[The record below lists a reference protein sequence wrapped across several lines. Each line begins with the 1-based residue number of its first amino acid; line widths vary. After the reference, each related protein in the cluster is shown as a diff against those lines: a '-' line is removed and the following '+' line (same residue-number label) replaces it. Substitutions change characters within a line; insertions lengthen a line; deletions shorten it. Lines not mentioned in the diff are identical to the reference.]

1 VNALRAR
8 LQALF
13 GGFGRWYAGH
23 SVRDQRIIMGVLVFA
38 GICLIYL
45 FGWVPLRD
53 YRQRVAEEIADG
65 QDQLARASRSLGA
78 ADSLRAERESLRK
91 RLVQARTRLLPGRGG
106 TLGAAALQERAN
118 SIASE
123 KGITVQSTQVMKE
136 EAVDPYRKVAVR
148 LTLSGELKP
157 FAELVS
163 GLEYGQQLAIPFVEI
178 NRRGA
183 APGAKGPR
191 TLSATLEV
199 TGFVLGEQAKAEEG
213 APAEAEGPQPN
224 AEEANGSKPGA
235 APGSI
240 VAPTGA
246 LTATTVAGAPATVA
260 GAPTTTLPGGTTLPT
275 VPGAITSTTAAGAVT
290 TTSAAGGVTTTAA
303 VPTTTTPGAH
313 PTTTLSPTAA
323 PSTNPRP
330 ARVPGRH

>member
-1 VNALRAR
+1 VNGLRAR

-23 SVRDQRIIMGVLVFA
+23 PVRDQRIIMGVLVFA

-65 QDQLARASRSLGA
+65 QDKLARASRSLGA
-78 ADSLRAERESLRK
+78 ADSLRGERESLRK

-163 GLEYGQQLAIPFVEI
+163 GLEYGQQLAIPFVEV

-213 APAEAEGPQPN
+213 APAEAEAAQPN
-224 AEEANGSKPGA
+224 AEETNGSKAGA
-235 APGSI
+235 VPGSI
-240 VAPTGA
+240 VAPSGA
-246 LTATTVAGAPATVA
+246 ATATTVAGS
-260 GAPTTTLPGGTTLPT
+260 PTTMLPGGTTLPA
-275 VPGAITSTTAAGAVT
+275 VPGAVTSTTAATAVT
-290 TTSAAGGVTTTAA
+290 TTSPAGHVTTTAG

-313 PTTTLSPTAA
+313 PTTTLNPMAA
-323 PSTNPRP
+323 PLLNRRP
-330 ARVPGRH
+330 ARVPGRR

>member
-23 SVRDQRIIMGVLVFA
+23 PVRDQRIIMGVLVFA

-78 ADSLRAERESLRK
+78 ADSLRGERESLQK

-199 TGFVLGEQAKAEEG
+199 SGFVLGEQAKAEEG
-213 APAEAEGPQPN
+213 APAEAEAPQSN
-224 AEEANGSKPGA
+224 AEEANPS
-235 APGSI
+235 
-240 VAPTGA
+240 
-246 LTATTVAGAPATVA
+246 
-260 GAPTTTLPGGTTLPT
+260 TTLPGGTTLPA
-275 VPGAITSTTAAGAVT
+275 VPGAGTSTTAAGAVT
-290 TTSAAGGVTTTAA
+290 TTSVTGAVTTTAA

-313 PTTTLSPTAA
+313 PTTTNPPAA
-323 PSTNPRP
+323 PPPNRRP

>member
-1 VNALRAR
+1 
-8 LQALF
+8 
-13 GGFGRWYAGH
+13 
-23 SVRDQRIIMGVLVFA
+23 
-38 GICLIYL
+38 
-45 FGWVPLRD
+45 
-53 YRQRVAEEIADG
+53 
-65 QDQLARASRSLGA
+65 
-78 ADSLRAERESLRK
+78 
-91 RLVQARTRLLPGRGG
+91 
-106 TLGAAALQERAN
+106 
-118 SIASE
+118 
-123 KGITVQSTQVMKE
+123 MKE

-213 APAEAEGPQPN
+213 VPAEGEAPQPN

-235 APGSI
+235 APGA
-240 VAPTGA
+240 V
-246 LTATTVAGAPATVA
+246 TATTVAGAPTTVA
-260 GAPTTTLPGGTTLPT
+260 GAPGTT
-275 VPGAITSTTAAGAVT
+275 VPGGASLPAVPGAVTSTTAAGAVA
-290 TTSAAGGVTTTAA
+290 TTSVTGAVTTTAA

-313 PTTTLSPTAA
+313 PTTTNPPAA
-323 PSTNPRP
+323 PLLNRRP

>member
-23 SVRDQRIIMGVLVFA
+23 SVRDQRIIMSVLVFA
-38 GICLIYL
+38 AICLIYL

-191 TLSATLEV
+191 TLSATVEV

-213 APAEAEGPQPN
+213 APAEGEAPQPN
-224 AEEANGSKPGA
+224 AEETNGSKPA

-240 VAPTGA
+240 VAPPGA
-246 LTATTVAGAPATVA
+246 ITATTVAGAPTTVA
-260 GAPTTTLPGGTTLPT
+260 GAPGTTPPGGTTPPA
-275 VPGAITSTTAAGAVT
+275 VPGAVTSTTAAGPVT
-290 TTSAAGGVTTTAA
+290 TTSVTGAVTTTAA
-303 VPTTTTPGAH
+303 VPTTTAPGAH
-313 PTTTLSPTAA
+313 PTTTNPMSA
-323 PSTNPRP
+323 PLLNRRP

>member
-1 VNALRAR
+1 MNALRAR

-38 GICLIYL
+38 AICLVYL

-65 QDQLARASRSLGA
+65 QEQLARASRTLGA

-183 APGAKGPR
+183 APGFEPVAS
-191 TLSATLEV
+191 SA
-199 TGFVLGEQAKAEEG
+199 LGWGASASAG
-213 APAEAEGPQPN
+213 APSSALACSPSTNPVTSRVADSVRGPL
-224 AEEANGSKPGA
+224 APGA
-235 APGSI
+235 APRRLI
-240 VAPTGA
+240 
-246 LTATTVAGAPATVA
+246 
-260 GAPTTTLPGGTTLPT
+260 
-275 VPGAITSTTAAGAVT
+275 
-290 TTSAAGGVTTTAA
+290 
-303 VPTTTTPGAH
+303 
-313 PTTTLSPTAA
+313 
-323 PSTNPRP
+323 STNGM
-330 ARVPGRH
+330 ASC

>member
-23 SVRDQRIIMGVLVFA
+23 PVRDQRIIMGVLVFA

-53 YRQRVAEEIADG
+53 YRQRVAEEVADG

-78 ADSLRAERESLRK
+78 ADSLRGERESLQK

-199 TGFVLGEQAKAEEG
+199 SGFVLGEQAKAEEG
-213 APAEAEGPQPN
+213 APAEAEAPQSN
-224 AEEANGSKPGA
+224 AEEANPS
-235 APGSI
+235 
-240 VAPTGA
+240 
-246 LTATTVAGAPATVA
+246 
-260 GAPTTTLPGGTTLPT
+260 TTLPGGTTLPA
-275 VPGAITSTTAAGAVT
+275 VPGAGTSTTAAGAVT
-290 TTSAAGGVTTTAA
+290 TTSVTGAVTTTAA

-313 PTTTLSPTAA
+313 PTTTNPPAA
-323 PSTNPRP
+323 PPPNRRP

>member
-1 VNALRAR
+1 MNALRAR

-23 SVRDQRIIMGVLVFA
+23 PVRDQRIIMGVLVFA

-53 YRQRVAEEIADG
+53 YRQRVAEEVADG

-78 ADSLRAERESLRK
+78 ADSLRGERESLQK

-213 APAEAEGPQPN
+213 APAEAEAPQSN
-224 AEEANGSKPGA
+224 AEEANPS
-235 APGSI
+235 
-240 VAPTGA
+240 
-246 LTATTVAGAPATVA
+246 
-260 GAPTTTLPGGTTLPT
+260 TTLPGGTTLPA
-275 VPGAITSTTAAGAVT
+275 VPGAATSTTAAGAVT
-290 TTSAAGGVTTTAA
+290 TTSVTGAVTTTVA

-313 PTTTLSPTAA
+313 PTTTNPPAA
-323 PSTNPRP
+323 PPPNRRP

>member
-1 VNALRAR
+1 
-8 LQALF
+8 
-13 GGFGRWYAGH
+13 
-23 SVRDQRIIMGVLVFA
+23 VRDQRIIMGVLVFA
-38 GICLIYL
+38 TICLIYL
-45 FGWVPLRD
+45 FAWVPLRD

-163 GLEYGQQLAIPFVEI
+163 GLEYGQQLAIPFVEV

-213 APAEAEGPQPN
+213 APAEAEAALPN
-224 AEEANGSKPGA
+224 AEEGNGSKAAG
-235 APGSI
+235 APGPI

-246 LTATTVAGAPATVA
+246 ATATTVAGAPS
-260 GAPTTTLPGGTTLPT
+260 TTLPGGTTLPT
-275 VPGAITSTTAAGAVT
+275 VPGAVTSTTAGAVT

-313 PTTTLSPTAA
+313 PTTTLNPRAA
-323 PSTNPRP
+323 PLTNPRP
-330 ARVPGRH
+330 ARVHGRR

>member
-1 VNALRAR
+1 MSALRAR

-23 SVRDQRIIMGVLVFA
+23 SVRDQRIITGVLVFA
-38 GICLIYL
+38 AVCLVYL
-45 FGWVPLRD
+45 FAWVPLRD

-163 GLEYGQQLAIPFVEI
+163 GLEYGQQLAIPFVEV

-213 APAEAEGPQPN
+213 APAEAEAALPN
-224 AEEANGSKPGA
+224 AEEGNGSKAAG
-235 APGSI
+235 APGPI

-246 LTATTVAGAPATVA
+246 ATATTVAGAPS
-260 GAPTTTLPGGTTLPT
+260 TTLPGGTTLPT
-275 VPGAITSTTAAGAVT
+275 VPGAVTSTTAGAVT

-313 PTTTLSPTAA
+313 PTTTLNPRAA
-323 PSTNPRP
+323 PLTNPRP
-330 ARVPGRH
+330 ARVHGRR

>member
-23 SVRDQRIIMGVLVFA
+23 PVRDQRIIMGVLVFA

-78 ADSLRAERESLRK
+78 ADSLRGERESLQK

-199 TGFVLGEQAKAEEG
+199 SGFVLGEQAKAEEG
-213 APAEAEGPQPN
+213 APAEAEAPQSN
-224 AEEANGSKPGA
+224 AEEANPS
-235 APGSI
+235 
-240 VAPTGA
+240 
-246 LTATTVAGAPATVA
+246 
-260 GAPTTTLPGGTTLPT
+260 TTLPGGTTLPA
-275 VPGAITSTTAAGAVT
+275 VPGAGTSTTAAGAVT
-290 TTSAAGGVTTTAA
+290 TTSVTGAVTTTAA

-313 PTTTLSPTAA
+313 PTTTNPPAA
-323 PSTNPRP
+323 PSPNRRP

>member
-1 VNALRAR
+1 MNALRAR

-38 GICLIYL
+38 TICLIYL
-45 FGWVPLRD
+45 FAWVPLRD

-163 GLEYGQQLAIPFVEI
+163 GLEYGQQLAIPFVEV

-213 APAEAEGPQPN
+213 APAEAEAAQPN
-224 AEEANGSKPGA
+224 AEEGNGSKAAG
-235 APGSI
+235 APGPI

-246 LTATTVAGAPATVA
+246 ATATTVA

-275 VPGAITSTTAAGAVT
+275 VPGAVTSTTAGAVT

-313 PTTTLSPTAA
+313 PTTTLNPRAA
-323 PSTNPRP
+323 PLTNPRP
-330 ARVPGRH
+330 ARVHGRR

>member
-1 VNALRAR
+1 MNALRAR

-23 SVRDQRIIMGVLVFA
+23 PVRDQRIIMGVLVFA

-163 GLEYGQQLAIPFVEI
+163 GLEYGQQLAIPFVEV

-199 TGFVLGEQAKAEEG
+199 TGFVLGEQANAEEG
-213 APAEAEGPQPN
+213 APAEAAAAQPN
-224 AEEANGSKPGA
+224 AEEGNGSKAAG
-235 APGSI
+235 APGPI

-246 LTATTVAGAPATVA
+246 ATATTVA
-260 GAPTTTLPGGTTLPT
+260 GAPTTTLPSGTTLPT
-275 VPGAITSTTAAGAVT
+275 VPGAVTSTTAGAVT

-313 PTTTLSPTAA
+313 PTTTLNPRAA
-323 PSTNPRP
+323 PLTNPRP
-330 ARVPGRH
+330 ARVHGRR

>member
-23 SVRDQRIIMGVLVFA
+23 PVRDQRIIMGVLVFA

-78 ADSLRAERESLRK
+78 ADSLRGERESLQK

-199 TGFVLGEQAKAEEG
+199 SGFVLGEQAKAEEG
-213 APAEAEGPQPN
+213 APAEAEAPQSN
-224 AEEANGSKPGA
+224 AEEANPS
-235 APGSI
+235 
-240 VAPTGA
+240 
-246 LTATTVAGAPATVA
+246 
-260 GAPTTTLPGGTTLPT
+260 TTLPGGTTLPA
-275 VPGAITSTTAAGAVT
+275 VPGAATSTTAAGAVT
-290 TTSAAGGVTTTAA
+290 TTSVTGAVTTTVA

-313 PTTTLSPTAA
+313 PTTTNPPAA
-323 PSTNPRP
+323 PPPNRRP

>member
-1 VNALRAR
+1 
-8 LQALF
+8 Q
-13 GGFGRWYAGH
+13 G
-23 SVRDQRIIMGVLVFA
+23 IILGVLVFA
-38 GICLIYL
+38 GVCLLYL

-65 QDQLARASRSLGA
+65 QEQLARASRSLGA
-78 ADSLRAERESLRK
+78 ADSLRAERESLKK

-118 SIASE
+118 SLAAE

-148 LTLSGELKP
+148 LPLPGELKP

-163 GLEYGQQLAIPFVEI
+163 GLEYGQQLAIPFVEV

-183 APGAKGPR
+183 VPGAKGPR

-213 APAEAEGPQPN
+213 VPAETEAAAEVSGDEG
-224 AEEANGSKPGA
+224 AATKPGA
-235 APGSI
+235 TSTTIAAAPGATTTTAA
-240 VAPTGA
+240 APGA
-246 LTATTVAGAPATVA
+246 ATTSTTVAGT
-260 GAPTTTLPGGTTLPT
+260 
-275 VPGAITSTTAAGAVT
+275 VT
-290 TTSAAGGVTTTAA
+290 TTRAAA
-303 VPTTTTPGAH
+303 TTTTPGASQ
-313 PTTTLSPTAA
+313 PTTTVSPPVA
-323 PSTNPRP
+323 PPTNKRRP
-330 ARVPGRH
+330 PGRR

>member
-23 SVRDQRIIMGVLVFA
+23 PVRDQRIILGVLVFA

-78 ADSLRAERESLRK
+78 ADSLRAERESLQK

-199 TGFVLGEQAKAEEG
+199 SGFVLGEQAKAEEG
-213 APAEAEGPQPN
+213 APAEAEAPQPN
-224 AEEANGSKPGA
+224 AEEANPS
-235 APGSI
+235 
-240 VAPTGA
+240 
-246 LTATTVAGAPATVA
+246 
-260 GAPTTTLPGGTTLPT
+260 TTLPGGTTLPA
-275 VPGAITSTTAAGAVT
+275 VPGAATSTTAAGAVT
-290 TTSAAGGVTTTAA
+290 TTSVTGAVTTTVA

-313 PTTTLSPTAA
+313 PTTTNPPAA
-323 PSTNPRP
+323 PSPNRRP

>member
-1 VNALRAR
+1 MNALRAR

-78 ADSLRAERESLRK
+78 ADSLRAERESLQK

-163 GLEYGQQLAIPFVEI
+163 GLEYGQQLAIPFVEV

-213 APAEAEGPQPN
+213 APAEAEAAQPN
-224 AEEANGSKPGA
+224 AEEGNGSKAAG
-235 APGSI
+235 APGPI

-246 LTATTVAGAPATVA
+246 ATATTVA
-260 GAPTTTLPGGTTLPT
+260 GAPTTTLPSGTTLPT
-275 VPGAITSTTAAGAVT
+275 VPGAVTSTTAGAVT

-313 PTTTLSPTAA
+313 PTTTLNPRAA
-323 PSTNPRP
+323 PLTNPRP
-330 ARVPGRH
+330 ARVHGRR

>member
-1 VNALRAR
+1 MNALRAR
-8 LQALF
+8 LQAVF
-13 GGFGRWYAGH
+13 GGFRRWYAGH
-23 SVRDQRIIMGVLVFA
+23 SRRDQSIILGVLVFA
-38 GICLIYL
+38 GVCLLYL
-45 FGWVPLRD
+45 FAWVPLRD

-163 GLEYGQQLAIPFVEI
+163 GLEYGQQLAIPFVEV

-213 APAEAEGPQPN
+213 APAEAEAALPN
-224 AEEANGSKPGA
+224 AEEGNGSKAAG
-235 APGSI
+235 APGPI

-246 LTATTVAGAPATVA
+246 ATATTVAGAPS
-260 GAPTTTLPGGTTLPT
+260 TTLPGGTTLPT
-275 VPGAITSTTAAGAVT
+275 VPGAVTSTTAGAVT

-313 PTTTLSPTAA
+313 PTTTLNPRAA
-323 PSTNPRP
+323 PLTNPRP
-330 ARVPGRH
+330 ARVHGRR